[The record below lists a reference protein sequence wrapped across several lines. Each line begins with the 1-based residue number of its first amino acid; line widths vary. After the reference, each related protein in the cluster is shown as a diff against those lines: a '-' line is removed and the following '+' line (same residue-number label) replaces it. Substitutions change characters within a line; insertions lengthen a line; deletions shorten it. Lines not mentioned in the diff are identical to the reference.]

1 MAILLYEFQD
11 FPDEQEAIG
20 KMLIAYGELEFAILG
35 CIGAVL
41 NSDMAQAV
49 RILFRVRGEG
59 ARIEV
64 ADAIV
69 RPAFAKVGLAPKWG
83 NALGA
88 ARVCKGIRNQYAHC
102 HWQVYNGQLRFMD
115 LDTEAQSPE
124 GAMQV
129 SFWPIDGPLIA
140 RQLEFFEYALS
151 SLYYLQAEYWVKIGK
166 ETSHDLL
173 EPKSIAAPLRYIQPG

>member
-41 NSDMAQAV
+41 NSDMAHAL

-64 ADAIV
+64 ADAIL
-69 RPAFAKVGLAPKWG
+69 RPAFTKVGLDGKWG

-88 ARVCKGIRNQYAHC
+88 ARTCKNIRNQYAHC
-102 HWQVYNGQLRFMD
+102 HWQIHAGQLRFMD

-124 GAMQV
+124 GAVQV
-129 SFWPIDGPLIA
+129 KFWPVDG
-140 RQLEFFEYALS
+140 QLLAQQLKYFEYCLS
-151 SLYYLQAEYWVKIGK
+151 LMYFIQAEYWFRI
-166 ETSHDLL
+166 EPSTSHDLV
-173 EPKSIAAPLRYIQPG
+173 EPKSISAPPRYIQSN